1 VDVLDYQDYG
11 RREVTL
17 VRATG
22 AMNSRLYQVSVTDMR
37 IAFVPQDST
46 GVSPFSYYPDNILDY
61 KLYEDPYGHP
71 GVELEILFS
80 NGISDIVHI
89 SFMEKSERDEIFY
102 ALKATLE
109 GMPDKFVEIMHNA
122 QKRSEKKENKKAV
135 TGKYSEETNSST
147 KLKDIDSEYRHNAVM
162 SFPEKIK
169 GFLLN
174 PADTFYRASA
184 DSFSDA
190 FIFALVMLGL
200 SAVINI
206 IVLIFIGPGIA
217 PEGSVYATLKY
228 MPAGDNVLLIIE
240 FFVLLLILTLIYG
253 LLVFV
258 FSKILGTDLMAD
270 ESYVTTFYSA
280 VPFGTV
286 GLIPIFGLLI
296 APIWMIFLQFTGY
309 SEGHGCETAKSAAC
323 AVIPAVIMALI
334 IYYVIFSGEV
344 AFI

>member
-1 VDVLDYQDYG
+1 MDYKDYG
-11 RREVTL
+11 RREETL
-17 VRATG
+17 IQATG
-22 AMNSRLYQVSVTDMR
+22 ALNSRLYQVSVTNMR

-46 GVSPFSYYPDNILDY
+46 GISPFSYYPDNILGY

-89 SFMEKSERDEIFY
+89 SFMEKKERDEIFY
-102 ALKATLE
+102 AVKATLE
-109 GMPDKFVEIMHNA
+109 GMPEKFVEVMHNA
-122 QKRSEKKENKKAV
+122 QKMAEKKESKKAA
-135 TGKYSEETNSST
+135 TGKYSDETYGNARPE
-147 KLKDIDSEYRHNAVM
+147 DIDSKYRHDTGV

-169 GFLLN
+169 GFLLH
-174 PADTFYRASA
+174 PADTFYRAST

-206 IVLIFIGPGIA
+206 IVLIFIGGSIA
-217 PEGSVYATLKY
+217 PDGSVYAALKS
-228 MPAGDNVLLIIE
+228 MPAGDNLLLIIE
-240 FFVLLLILTLIYG
+240 FFVLMLILLLIYG

-258 FSKILGTDLMAD
+258 FSKILGTDLLAD

-280 VPFGTV
+280 TPFGTV
-286 GLIPIFGLLI
+286 GLIPVFGLLI

-309 SEGHGCETAKSAAC
+309 SEGHGCDSAKSAVC
-323 AVIPAVIMALI
+323 AIIPAVIMALV
-334 IYYVIFSGEV
+334 IYYIIFSGEV